1 MIISSATQL
10 LAVSAAKVSEVC
22 IPMKYLKKKKKS
34 CKGPER
40 VLKGVL
46 QESSTAKN
54 RKRSIETSSRKNLS
68 RIFSL
73 NKKKKTTLNHETKM
87 IFKNFFIQFIS
98 VVY

>member
-22 IPMKYLKKKKKS
+22 IPMNYFLKKKS
-34 CKGPER
+34 PAR

-54 RKRSIETSSRKNLS
+54 RKRSIETSNRKNLS